1 MSSPKVGSNSG
12 AIQVAFSLAHLL
24 EHIEHSGG
32 PINAHQHQKVVRGL
46 KAALSEPMPDA
57 ALAALLEKYPSA
69 AEIHESLNYETSG
82 LSRTSI
88 ESNVS
93 SEVLALQA
101 LQKDSISRR

>member
-1 MSSPKVGSNSG
+1 MSSPKVGSTSG
-12 AIQVAFSLAHLL
+12 SIQIAFSLAHLL

-32 PINAHQHQKVVRGL
+32 PINAHQYQKVVRGL
-46 KAALSEPMPDA
+46 QAALSEPIPDA
-57 ALAALLEKYPSA
+57 ALAALLDKYPSA

-82 LSRTSI
+82 LSRTPL

-101 LQKDSISRR
+101 LQRASTRRR

>member
-1 MSSPKVGSNSG
+1 MSSPKVGSKSG
-12 AIQVAFSLAHLL
+12 AIQIAFSLAHLL

-32 PINAHQHQKVVRGL
+32 PINAHQYQKVVRGL
-46 KAALSEPMPDA
+46 KAALSEPIPDA
-57 ALAALLEKYPSA
+57 ALAAILDKYPSA
-69 AEIHESLNYETSG
+69 AEIHESLHYESTG

-101 LQKDSISRR
+101 LQQASIRLR